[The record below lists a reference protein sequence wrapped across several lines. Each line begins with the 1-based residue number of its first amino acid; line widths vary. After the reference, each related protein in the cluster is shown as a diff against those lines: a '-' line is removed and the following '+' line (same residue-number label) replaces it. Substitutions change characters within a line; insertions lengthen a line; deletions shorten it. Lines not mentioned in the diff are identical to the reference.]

1 MRLSVTLSVFAA
13 TLARPGVRGR
23 GLHARAS
30 PNERADR
37 KAGRT

>member
-23 GLHARAS
+23 GLHARAN
-30 PNERADR
+30 PNERPAR